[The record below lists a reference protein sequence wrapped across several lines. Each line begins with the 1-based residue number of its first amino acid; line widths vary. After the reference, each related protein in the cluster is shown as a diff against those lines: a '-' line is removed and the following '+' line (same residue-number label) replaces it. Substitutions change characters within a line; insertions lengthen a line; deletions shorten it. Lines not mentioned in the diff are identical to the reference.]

1 LKQYTKEQ
9 FENLKELAITHLDN
23 YAEKLIQD
31 YKNYLKELAVKDYQM
46 PVLLNMAFEKKDE
59 NLDKLLSFVDKEF
72 PKSASI
78 FLNGLHLYS
87 VETMINI
94 EMMSKSFEIHRKLD
108 NLFSDWRQDLDDD
121 NP

>member
-1 LKQYTKEQ
+1 MKEYTKEQ
-9 FENLKELAITHLDN
+9 FKNLKDLSITHLEN

-31 YKNYLKELAVKDYQM
+31 YENYLKELYQRDYQVSVM
-46 PVLLNMAFEKKDE
+46 LNLAFEKKDE
-59 NLDKLLSFVDKEF
+59 CLQELLSFVDKEY
-72 PKSASI
+72 PKSESI
-78 FLNGLHLYS
+78 FLNGLHIYS